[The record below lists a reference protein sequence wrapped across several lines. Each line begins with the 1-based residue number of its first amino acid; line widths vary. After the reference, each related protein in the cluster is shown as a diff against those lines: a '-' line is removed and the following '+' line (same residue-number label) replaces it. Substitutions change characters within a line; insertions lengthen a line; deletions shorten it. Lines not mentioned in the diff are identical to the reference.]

1 MRLLVRI
8 ARSLFLATLVSP
20 GGLACGLT
28 TMQRQAVASL
38 AEAAVTAGS
47 FAATTFPEMRQA
59 AVALNATSVRLGGH
73 ASPGDLDEG
82 FHVERVAP
90 RVAAALALADYGE
103 LLRALVEETRH
114 DELAAAAARFVA
126 SARTVP
132 GRRMSDEQYA
142 ALGDLV
148 EGIGGMVI
156 EARKA
161 RAIERIVP
169 AYEADVDHLCDLL
182 LEDFDPR
189 GLHLAQ
195 RFAITLE
202 RLDADADLALALRD
216 GPSLGRSIA
225 VQGIQQVTAGR
236 ALLEVAGGQGRVM
249 VLTLKR
255 ANAALAAALRDDV
268 VAIDDLRAVAM
279 QVQSLAAAVRVL
291 AGNDVTGSSESLP

>member
-1 MRLLVRI
+1 MRSLVRI
-8 ARSLFLATLVSP
+8 ARRLVLAALVSS

-28 TMQRQAVASL
+28 TRQRQAVTSFGA
-38 AEAAVTAGS
+38 AAVTVGTL
-47 FAATTFPEMRQA
+47 AATTFPEMRQA
-59 AVALNATSVRLGGH
+59 ATALNATDVRLGGH
-73 ASPGDLDEG
+73 ASPADLDEG
-82 FHVERVAP
+82 FHVEHVAP
-90 RVAAALALADYGE
+90 RVAAALALVAYGD
-103 LLRALVEETRH
+103 LLRALVEEAPR
-114 DELAAAAARFVA
+114 DELAATAARFVA

-132 GRRMSDEQYA
+132 GRRLSDAQYA

-169 AYEADVDHLCDLL
+169 AYAADVDHLCRLL

-195 RFAITLE
+195 RFAITLD
-202 RLDADADLALALRD
+202 RLDADADLALAPRD

-236 ALLEVAGGQGRVM
+236 ALLEVIGGQGRAM
-249 VLTLKR
+249 VLTLR
-255 ANAALAAALRDDV
+255 QANATLVAALREEV
-268 VAIDDLRAVAM
+268 FTKDDLRAVAM

-291 AGNDVTGSSESLP
+291 ARNESLIPSESLP